1 MPDLVITGYFMVDWR
16 TGGLRVVQELQAG
29 AGDEVPVGFSLRL
42 TLPDIRPVVEG
53 GAALVSV
60 HYSEREVRVLGLM
73 AAGCTTTE
81 IAAQI
86 FVSPATVKRCRSG
99 IYRKL
104 GVRNAREAVAQGFKT
119 QLI

>member
-1 MPDLVITGYFMVDWR
+1 MPELVFTGHFMVNWR
-16 TGGLRVVQELQAG
+16 TGGLRVEKELPPE

-42 TLPDIRPVVEG
+42 TLPDIRPVVEN
-53 GAALVSV
+53 GASLVSV

-86 FVSPATVKRCRSG
+86 FTSPATVKRVRSG

-104 GVRNAREAVAQGFKT
+104 GVRNAHEAVAEGFKT